1 MVAEEEED
9 RKEHPWLIV
18 VFQLFY
24 RHHVCVCAVFFLVR
38 QQVEF
43 RFNCVWYM
51 LKFVQASYLLVSSRE
66 LAKQLVLV
74 PYMYK

>member
-1 MVAEEEED
+1 MVAEEEEEEEED

-51 LKFVQASYLLVSSRE
+51 LKFVQASYLLECLDSR
-66 LAKQLVLV
+66 AS
-74 PYMYK
+74 